1 MLSACEAQLLTGPCE
16 LLTAEAWQ
24 ARIAKARSKV
34 KEAQTSLRMA
44 KADIVKGDAART
56 VEPLER
62 AIEDKADL
70 LRMASVLSLGP
81 HDGVMLSVFSD
92 Y

>member
-1 MLSACEAQLLTGPCE
+1 MLQNAYLLAKIGAD
-16 LLTAEAWQ
+16 TAENKQRFAEFLPTDALWQ
-24 ARIAKARSKV
+24 RR
-34 KEAQTSLRMA
+34 
-44 KADIVKGDAART
+44 GDAART